1 MTWAGLHDVFSCLFY
16 LDLNYMSRLRFCVL
30 LFVLLGSEL
39 HGHVNMMCF
48 LVCFVRI

>member
-1 MTWAGLHDVFSCLFY
+1 MGMLTW
-16 LDLNYMSRLRFCVL
+16 CVL

-39 HGHVNMMCF
+39 HGQVIMMCF

>member
-1 MTWAGLHDVFSCLFY
+1 MGRLTLCVF
-16 LDLNYMSRLRFCVL
+16 